1 MFVVSG
7 DALGRLNQT
16 VSDIVR
22 HLNIQKNATRVGLVT
37 YSNNIRVVFKLDS
50 YPTESSIRRVLT
62 GLSRSRRLISVDEA
76 IEAMRTQ
83 VFTQSGD
90 RPDVQNFAIVLLD
103 NNMNVFNDFPN
114 AKLAK
119 DDGITMLAIG
129 YGGINHVLRELSST
143 GKSSST
149 EKSYW
154 PWLPRPGEINIV
166 IENLL
171 CQMQTYRFKGNILNL
186 KFNFKLLH
194 FYQTEGNR
202 GKC

>member
-7 DALGRLNQT
+7 DSLGRLHQT
-16 VSDIVR
+16 VSDIFRRLSV
-22 HLNIQKNATRVGLVT
+22 QQNATRVGLVT
-37 YSNNIRVVFKLDS
+37 YTNNIRVHFQLDS
-50 YPTESSIRRVLT
+50 YPTENSIRRILT
-62 GLSRSRRLISVDEA
+62 GLSRSRRHISVDEA
-76 IEAMRTQ
+76 IEVMRTR

-103 NNMNVFNDFPN
+103 TNMNVFNDFPN

-129 YGGINHVLRELSST
+129 YGGINHVLREISST

-154 PWLPRPGEINIV
+154 PRLPGPGEINVV

-171 CQMQTYRFKGNILNL
+171 CQMETYRFKGSI
-186 KFNFKLLH
+186 FNYILH
-194 FYQTEGNR
+194 FIRQ
-202 GKC
+202 KKSVKK

>member
-7 DALGRLNQT
+7 DALGRLHQT
-16 VSDIVR
+16 VSDIVHR
-22 HLNIQKNATRVGLVT
+22 LSVQQNATRVGLVT
-37 YSNNIRVVFKLDS
+37 YTNNIRVHFQLDS
-50 YPTESSIRRVLT
+50 YPTESSIRRILT
-62 GLSRSRRLISVDEA
+62 GLSRSRRHISVDEA
-76 IEAMRTQ
+76 IEVMRTQ

-103 NNMNVFNDFPN
+103 NNMNAFNDFPN

-129 YGGINHVLRELSST
+129 YGGINHVLREISST
-143 GKSSST
+143 RKSRST

-154 PWLPRPGEINIV
+154 PRLPGPGEINVV

-171 CQMQTYRFKGNILNL
+171 CQMQTYRFKGNI
-186 KFNFKLLH
+186 FNSLLH
-194 FYQTEGNR
+194 FYQTEENIFRGN
-202 GKC
+202 C

>member
-1 MFVVSG
+1 MFVISG
-7 DALGRLNQT
+7 DSLGHLRQT

-22 HLNIQKNATRVGLVT
+22 RLSVKHNATRIGLVT
-37 YSNNIRVVFKLDS
+37 YTNNIRVHFQLDS
-50 YPTESSIRRVLT
+50 YPTESSIRRILT
-62 GLSRSRRLISVDEA
+62 GLSRSRRHISVDEA
-76 IEAMRTQ
+76 VEVMRTQ

-90 RPDVQNFAIVLLD
+90 CPDVQNFAIVLLD

-129 YGGINHVLRELSST
+129 YGGIDHVLRKISST

-154 PWLPRPGEINIV
+154 PRLPGPGEINVV

-171 CQMQTYRFKGNILNL
+171 CQMETYRFKGNI
-186 KFNFKLLH
+186 FN
-194 FYQTEGNR
+194 
-202 GKC
+202 